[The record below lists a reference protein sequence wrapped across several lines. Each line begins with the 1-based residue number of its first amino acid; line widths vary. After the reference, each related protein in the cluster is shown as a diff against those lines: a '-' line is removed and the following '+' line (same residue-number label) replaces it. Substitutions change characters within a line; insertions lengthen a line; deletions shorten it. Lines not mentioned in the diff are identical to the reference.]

1 MTVHVTLHD
10 KLKRLY
16 MVASFGV
23 DDDLETSWYAIEF
36 GVRMSHG
43 KVSRIMCLNACRFYV
58 GALHRYFLQM
68 VRQRA
73 AGYVILTWMGEDITV
88 SDYAYQLE
96 PAEEAEMT
104 WCFLYQLL

>member
-43 KVSRIMCLNACRFYV
+43 KVSRI
-58 GALHRYFLQM
+58 
-68 VRQRA
+68 
-73 AGYVILTWMGEDITV
+73 V
-88 SDYAYQLE
+88 SV
-96 PAEEAEMT
+96 
-104 WCFLYQLL
+104 